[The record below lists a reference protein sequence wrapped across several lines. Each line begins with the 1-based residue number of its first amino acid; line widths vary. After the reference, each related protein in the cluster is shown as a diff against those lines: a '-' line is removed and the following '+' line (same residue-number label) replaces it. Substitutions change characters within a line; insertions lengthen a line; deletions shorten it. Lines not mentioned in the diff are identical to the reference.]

1 MKKADVVVIGGSA
14 AGPVAG
20 ISCHRRYPDKSVVLI
35 RKEEQVLVPC
45 GIPYIFGTIGT
56 PENNLIPDDLLDK
69 NGIELIK
76 GEVVEI
82 DRERKSVSMA
92 NGDGVSYDKLIL
104 ATGSLPVVLPI
115 PGLDKENVFTVKKDV
130 AYLKNMLDVMES
142 VKDVVVIGGG
152 FIGVE
157 FADECRKH
165 RDCKDCSVTIIELL
179 PHCLQLAL
187 DEELCAEVE
196 NALAERGIKI
206 LTNKKVEAVLGDGK
220 VGGVRLAGGEELK
233 ADMVIV
239 GVGATPNTEL
249 AKKAGCQLGQSKAI
263 QVDRYMRT
271 LNDTNVF
278 ACGDCAEKY
287 SFFSGKLSRLMLA
300 STATAEARMAGAN
313 LFDVC
318 YSNPGAIGVFST
330 VIGERAFGCAGLT
343 EGAARQEGFNV
354 IIGRS
359 ETPDKHPGS
368 MPGATVTKLKLVFC
382 KGKGLL
388 LGGGVS
394 GGTCIGELMNVIG
407 ACIQQGMTAYDISL
421 FQMGTHPALTASPIA
436 YQLVNAAELA
446 VKAMK

>member
-1 MKKADVVVIGGSA
+1 VKKADVVVIGGSA

-20 ISCHRRYPDKSVVLI
+20 ISCRRRYPEKGVVLI

-45 GIPYIFGTIGT
+45 GIPYIFGTIGA
-56 PENNLIPDDLLDK
+56 PEKNLIPDALLDK
-69 NGIELIK
+69 NGIELVK
-76 GEVVEI
+76 GEAVDI
-82 DRERKSVSMA
+82 DREKKSISLA
-92 NGDGVSYDKLIL
+92 GGDVVSYVKLVL

-115 PGLDKENVFTVKKDV
+115 PGLDKENVFIAKKDV
-130 AYLKNMLDVMES
+130 AYLRNMLDVMEG
-142 VKDVVVIGGG
+142 VKDVVIIGGG

-165 RDCKDCSVTIIELL
+165 RDCKDCSVTIVEIL

-187 DEELCAEVE
+187 DEEFCTEAENV
-196 NALAERGIKI
+196 LTERGIK
-206 LTNKKVEAVLGDGK
+206 LLVNKRVEAVLGDKK
-220 VGGVRLAGGEELK
+220 VSGVRLSGGEELK

-239 GVGATPNTEL
+239 GVGTTPNTEL
-249 AKKAGCQLGQSKAI
+249 AKKAGFQIGPTKAI
-263 QVDRYMRT
+263 QVDRHMRT
-271 LNDTNVF
+271 LTNANVF
-278 ACGDCAEKY
+278 ACGDCAEKH
-287 SFFSGKLSRLMLA
+287 SFFSGKVSRLMLA
-300 STATAEARMAGAN
+300 SIATAEARIAGAN

-343 EGAARQEGFNV
+343 EAAARQEGFNV
-354 IIGRS
+354 IIGES
-359 ETPDKHPGS
+359 TAPDRHPGS

-382 KGKGLL
+382 KEKGLL

-394 GGTCIGELMNVIG
+394 GGSGIGELMNVIS
-407 ACIQQGMTAYDISL
+407 ACIQQMVTAYDISL

-446 VKAMK
+446 VKAMR